1 MFFDPTYFLFL
12 APAILLG
19 AYAQWKVK
27 HAYRHGSQ
35 IPSQS
40 GVSGAETASA
50 ILQQA
55 NINGVFIEEV
65 PGQLTDH
72 YSPAEKVLRLSPD
85 VSEGRSLAAMGI
97 AAHEVGHA
105 LQDATKYPYLTYRN
119 AIVPLANFGSV
130 TGIIILLVGF
140 ATMLAGIVYLGIAVF
155 ALTVISQVVNLRV
168 EFDASRRARQQLV
181 ATGLITEQ
189 EEPEVAK
196 VLNAAALTYVAA
208 TLTAI
213 VTLVYY
219 LSRARAIS
227 RSRTS

>member
-105 LQDATKYPYLTYRN
+105 LQDATKYPFLTYRN

-208 TLTAI
+208 TLTAV
-213 VTLVYY
+213 VTLAYY

>member
-27 HAYRHGSQ
+27 QAYSHGSQ

-40 GVSGAETASA
+40 GISGAETASA

-72 YSPAEKVLRLSPD
+72 YSPAEKVLSLSPE
-85 VSEGRSLAAMGI
+85 VSEGRSLAAIGI

-105 LQDATKYPYLTYRN
+105 LQDATKYPFLTYRN
-119 AIVPLANFGSV
+119 AIEPLANFGSV
-130 TGIIILLVGF
+130 TGIIILVVGF

-155 ALTVISQVVNLRV
+155 ALTVISQVVNLSV